1 MHRYLKS
8 IGFGSIT
15 KKKQLKEVFDQ
26 ILAQPD
32 SFQLVQTGEDSNLCV
47 LTRDFGPDMGI
58 ALCGE
63 FNDEDEFELEYYYP
77 YFYGDVVST
86 TAPCQFKRQ
95 GEKESYAGSCD
106 DYRIGITLIFYLSN
120 FMDMQEIY
128 SNTGSLPEAEM
139 ICLSGLAEEGKILF
153 PVYHTS
159 EQKAAAQLAAQKRSE
174 MIQAAKT
181 GDKSAIEYL
190 TQDEMRTFTHLNR
203 QIDSNDIYTLIDS
216 FFMPDGV
223 ECDQYAV
230 MGEIEDVNPV
240 ANTLTGE
247 TVYQLLVNCNDI
259 YIQIAIHQDD
269 LLGIPENGRR
279 FKGRIWL
286 QGHADFAY

>member
-26 ILAQPD
+26 ILTQPD

-47 LTRDFGPDMGI
+47 MTRDFAADMGI
-58 ALCGE
+58 AICGE
-63 FNDEDEFELEYYYP
+63 LNDDDEFELEYYYP
-77 YFYGDVVST
+77 YFYGDAIST
-86 TAPCQFKRQ
+86 SASCQFKRQ

-106 DYRIGITLIFYLSN
+106 DYRIGISLIFFLSN
-120 FMDMQEIY
+120 FMDMQELY
-128 SNTGSLPEAEM
+128 YNTGIMPEADL
-139 ICLSGLAEEGKILF
+139 IALSGLAEEGKILF
-153 PVYHTS
+153 PVQHTS
-159 EQKAAAQLAAQKRSE
+159 EEKIAARIASEKRCQ
-174 MIQAAKT
+174 MIEAAKS

-203 QIDSNDIYTLIDS
+203 QIGSNDIYTLIDS

-223 ECDQYAV
+223 ECDQYSV

-240 ANTLTGE
+240 VNSFTGE
-247 TVYQLLVNCNDI
+247 TVYQLMVNCNDV
-259 YIQIAIHQDD
+259 YIHIAIHQDD
-269 LLGIPENGRR
+269 LLGIPQIGRR

-286 QGHADFAY
+286 QGRADFAY